1 MKSHLKCNVESCRWL
16 GIDNFDNSDVASVGE
31 VVIACAHV
39 AVLPRLPDAEARRIA
54 GGWGIVQLILE
65 RSGSGV
71 ASFVEE
77 KIQPVGILVVDNLF
91 NHFSRQAGTRRWF
104 ERAASFFYPTHV
116 CAIRTWNMNN
126 NFSISY
132 SAVLQTGFSRVFATF
147 NQ

>member
-31 VVIACAHV
+31 VVITCAHV

-77 KIQPVGILVVDNLF
+77 KI
-91 NHFSRQAGTRRWF
+91 
-104 ERAASFFYPTHV
+104 
-116 CAIRTWNMNN
+116 
-126 NFSISY
+126 
-132 SAVLQTGFSRVFATF
+132 
-147 NQ
+147 